1 MNVTVKRG
9 VLPQGLSSEPQIKL
23 KNRIQCR
30 KYVFDISGPVL
41 REFEAELAKI
51 VIMLRKFTELFVNG
65 RATFHLE
72 PGRHS
77 SAGFME
83 IYDLPPQVSDKSTHE
98 HKLALKLDE
107 VNQHLGKFTRR
118 FQHCGYYE
126 LGFKFDQWFSCPQA
140 DRDHNEAADQFLA
153 QIEPSMPKWLKYFN
167 WN

>member
-9 VLPQGLSSEPQIKL
+9 VLPQGLSSEPKIKL
-23 KNRIQCR
+23 KNRVQCR

-51 VIMLRKFTELFVNG
+51 VIMLRTFTELVVKG

-77 SAGFME
+77 SVGFME
-83 IYDLPPQVSDKSTHE
+83 MYDLPSKVSDKSTQQHM
-98 HKLALKLDE
+98 LALKLDE

-118 FQHCGYYE
+118 FHHCGYYE

-140 DRDHNEAADQFLA
+140 DRAHNEKADYPRV
-153 QIEPSMPKWLKYFN
+153 QIEPPTPKWLKYFN